1 MSRTHLR
8 RRRQT
13 VFFRRIIPRD
23 LRQRFGQCEILRS
36 LGHATPGE
44 ARRMAQRLWDG
55 TETLFTLVRFNRSLT
70 RADIARLAE
79 EYLESE
85 TLKHDGLLATIG
97 HFPELE
103 DLPPSDSPACED
115 EIDDSSDP
123 APDAPKGT
131 LNDPAEWLDLYES
144 RLNGLKRD
152 RSLNN
157 FTAVRDTAKDLAA
170 RNEID
175 LDSYPH
181 ANALCRALLD
191 ADITITEDKLTFLRD
206 VVLPHHPRHT
216 TTRRTI
222 APAPLSQPRAPEP
235 AMLRGAQNLFSESW
249 AIYARDRVD
258 SGDWKA
264 SNERQARS
272 TGRMFVEICG
282 DKPLSAYGSADG
294 AAFKR
299 ALLALPANYDKNTEW
314 RDIQRRCGIRGLID
328 HCSGKPGID
337 RLKPQTFNRHL
348 AALSGI
354 WPWAQT
360 NEVVAKGLPSIFE
373 GLHINL
379 KRARGKLH
387 RARDERPMW
396 DQTEL
401 AAVLNAP
408 LFTGVRSR
416 RSWKRPGPNVL
427 RDERYW
433 GVLIGCHSGMRRGE
447 LFQLRVRH
455 VVQDAETGIW
465 YFNLTE
471 RTLELKAE
479 GSARWVPLHQNLLKL
494 GLLEALVHG
503 RGQHKLLLPEGDE
516 GPEQQD
522 DLDDGDSAS
531 SGSAF
536 GKWFQRFKSEYGVR
550 NEVVFHSF
558 RHTVT
563 TLLCNV
569 GVQREFV
576 EELIGHESKERR
588 SEIKRYNKGQTLLML
603 KNVIDRLVLP
613 IDLKRMMEAAP
624 TDGPCAA
631 FHPRQPSAL

>member
-1 MSRTHLR
+1 MPRTHLR

-13 VFFRRIIPRD
+13 VFFRRIIPDD
-23 LRQRFGQCEILRS
+23 LRQRFGQREILRS

-70 RADIARLAE
+70 RTDIARLAE
-79 EYLESE
+79 QYLESE
-85 TLKHDGLLATIG
+85 SLKHDGLLATIG
-97 HFPELE
+97 HYPEIE
-103 DLPPSDSPACED
+103 DLPPSDSPTSENQ
-115 EIDDSSDP
+115 IDDSSDP

-131 LNDPAEWLDLYES
+131 LNDPAEWLSLYEG
-144 RLNGLKRD
+144 RLDGLKRD

-157 FTAVRDTAKDLAA
+157 FTAVRDTAKDLAT

-191 ADITITEDKLTFLRD
+191 ADITITEEKLTFLRD
-206 VVLPHHPRHT
+206 IVLPHHPRHAT
-216 TTRRTI
+216 THRTT
-222 APAPLSQPRAPEP
+222 APAPLSQPGAPAT
-235 AMLRGAQNLFSESW
+235 AMLRGARQLFSESW
-249 AIYARDRVD
+249 ALYARDRVD
-258 SGDWKA
+258 SGNWKS

-272 TGRMFVEICG
+272 TGRLFVEICG
-282 DKPLSAYGSADG
+282 DKPLGAYGPADG

-299 ALLALPANYDKNTEW
+299 ALLALPANYDKNIEW
-314 RDIQRRCGIRGLID
+314 RDIQRTRGIRGLTE

-354 WPWAQT
+354 WPWPQT

-379 KRARGKLH
+379 KRTRAKLH

-396 DQTEL
+396 DQAEL
-401 AAVLNAP
+401 VAVLSAP

-416 RSWKRPGPNVL
+416 RSWKRTGPNVL

-447 LFQLRVRH
+447 IFQLQVRH
-455 VVQDAETGIW
+455 VVHDAETGIW
-465 YFNLTE
+465 YFNLTDS
-471 RTLELKAE
+471 TFQLKAE

-494 GLLEALVHG
+494 GLLEALVQK
-503 RGQHKLLLPEGDE
+503 RGEQEWLLPEGEE

-522 DLDDGDSAS
+522 DLADGDNAS
-531 SGSAF
+531 FGSAF

-550 NEVVFHSF
+550 HEVVFHSF

-563 TLLCNV
+563 TLLCNA

-576 EELIGHESKERR
+576 EELIGHESRERR
-588 SEIKRYNKGQTLLML
+588 SEIKRYNKGQTLMML
-603 KNVIDRLVLP
+603 KGVIDHLVLP
-613 IDLKRMMEAAP
+613 IDINKMMDAAP
-624 TDGPCAA
+624 TGQ
-631 FHPRQPSAL
+631 PRPSLEPRRSSTA